1 MKFNSNKLCGLL
13 KINYPIIL
21 AGMSGLTNPK
31 LVAAVSN
38 AGGLGILG
46 AESITK
52 EKLYRDIKRI
62 KKMTGKPFG
71 INLLLAKNENRKND
85 SKDMQSMQKYL
96 NTFRNELCLEPRTD
110 LNLENVN
117 EYSEL
122 EIEEKIDIILKEK
135 VPVISFGL
143 GDPSKYVKK
152 IHDYNN
158 TKIISMVTTV
168 DEALSVAKGGV
179 DIVMAQGSEAGGHRS
194 TFNIG
199 NNIQLPLIGTF
210 VIVPQ
215 IVDAINKFNKE
226 NNTKIL
232 VIAAGG
238 IIDGR
243 GLIASLSLGAL
254 GVVIGTRFLLSKE
267 CPIFSNYQKYLLRSK
282 ETDSI
287 ITDIFSGRP
296 ARAVRNKYVDKFLVS
311 KHQPLEWSTQWD
323 LANDIYQEAKKQNNH
338 DYYPLLAGQGIRLLR
353 DVKSVKDIIKELIYE
368 AGKILKNMSKT
379 I

>member
-1 MKFNSNKLCGLL
+1 MKFNNNKVCSLL

-52 EKLYRDIKRI
+52 EKLYIDIKRI
-62 KKMTGKPFG
+62 KKMTRKPFG

-85 SKDMQSMQKYL
+85 MKDIQSMQKYL
-96 NTFRNELCLEPRTD
+96 NKFRNELCLEPRTD
-110 LNLENVN
+110 LNLENIN
-117 EYSEL
+117 EYYGS
-122 EIEEKIDIILKEK
+122 EIEDKIDIILKEK

-152 IHDYNN
+152 IHEYNN

-226 NNTKIL
+226 NNSKIL

-267 CPIFSNYQKYLLRSK
+267 CPIFPNYQKCLLKSK
-282 ETDSI
+282 ETDSV

-296 ARAVRNKYVDKFLVS
+296 ARAVRNKYVDKFSAS
-311 KHQPLEWSTQWD
+311 KHQPLEWSTQWEVAD
-323 LANDIYQEAKKQNNH
+323 DIYQEAKKQNNH

-353 DVKSVKDIIKELIYE
+353 DVKSVKDIIKELIHD
-368 AGKILKNMSKT
+368 ADKILKNMSKT

>member
-1 MKFNSNKLCGLL
+1 MKFNNNKLCSLL

-52 EKLYRDIKRI
+52 EKLHKDIKRI
-62 KKMTGKPFG
+62 KKMTEKPFG

-85 SKDMQSMQKYL
+85 RKDIHSMQKYL
-96 NTFRNELCLEPRTD
+96 NTFRNELSLEPRKD
-110 LNLENVN
+110 LNIENIN

-122 EIEEKIDIILKEK
+122 EIEDKIDIILKEK

-143 GDPSKYVKK
+143 GDPSKYIKK
-152 IHDYNN
+152 IQDSNN
-158 TKIISMVTTV
+158 TKIISMITTV
-168 DEALSVAKGGV
+168 DEALSVTKCGV

-194 TFNIG
+194 TFDIR
-199 NNIQLPLIGTF
+199 NNKQLPLIGTF
-210 VIVPQ
+210 VLVPQ
-215 IVDAINKFNKE
+215 VVDAINKFNKE
-226 NNTKIL
+226 NHTKIL

-238 IIDGR
+238 IMDGR
-243 GLIASLSLGAL
+243 GLVASLSLGAS

-267 CPIFSNYQKYLLRSK
+267 CPIFPNYQKYLLKSK

-296 ARAVRNKYVDKFLVS
+296 ARTVRNKYVDKFLAS

-323 LANDIYQEAKKQNNH
+323 LADDIYQEAKKQNNY
-338 DYYPLLAGQGIRLLR
+338 DYYPLLSGQGVRLLH
-353 DVKSVKDIIKELIYE
+353 DVKSVKEIIKELLHD
-368 AGKILKNMSKT
+368 ADKILKNMSKT